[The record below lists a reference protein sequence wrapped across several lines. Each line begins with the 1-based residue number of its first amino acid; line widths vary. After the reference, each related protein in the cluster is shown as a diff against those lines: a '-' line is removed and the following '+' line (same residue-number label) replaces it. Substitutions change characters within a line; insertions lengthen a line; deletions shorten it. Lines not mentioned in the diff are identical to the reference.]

1 MNWREKGRY
10 RLGIARPLR
19 NSGKLQADCDG
30 KLNMTNEITIFG
42 TSAAFC
48 FGSSLLCCPPFYIS
62 LPKVPVAQYMTS
74 SRVGKVL

>member
-10 RLGIARPLR
+10 RLGIAQPLR
-19 NSGKLQADCDG
+19 NSGKLQADSDS

-42 TSAAFC
+42 PSAASC

-62 LPKVPVAQYMTS
+62 LSKVPLAQYMKS
-74 SRVGKVL
+74 PPVGKVL